1 MLLLTGESSSLLVT
15 PLGVQKFR
23 LYNQRAYPLFC
34 YCCWAKVLPCL
45 PLPRGYRRSG
55 FTTRGPTYPLFC
67 YCCLAKVLP
76 CLPHL
81 LGSRSSGFTI
91 RGPTLCSVTA
101 AWQRFFPAC
110 HSSGGPGVP
119 GFALRRLYPLFC
131 YCCLAKVLPCL
142 SLLLGSRSSG
152 FTIRGLVPF
161 VLGPSILL
169 GPGPNE

>member
-1 MLLLTGESSSLLVT
+1 MRI
-15 PLGVQKFR
+15 R
-23 LYNQRAYPLFC
+23 LRIGLFC
-34 YCCWAKVLPCL
+34 YCLQAKVLPCL
-45 PLPRGYRRSG
+45 S
-55 FTTRGPTYPLFC
+55 
-67 YCCLAKVLP
+67 
-76 CLPHL
+76 L
-81 LGSRSSGFTI
+81 LWGSRSSDFTI
-91 RGPTLCSVTA
+91 RGPILCSVTAAGQRFFPACHSPGGTGDPALQQEGLPTLCSVTA

-131 YCCLAKVLPCL
+131 YCCLATVLPCL